1 MKGSGMGE
9 TVLRGN
15 GMAPRGF
22 MVLSLL
28 LWFLASGVATAA
40 TSPAKVV
47 QQFIEANLQGR
58 FAEAR
63 GFTLEQVNLS
73 ASLFSNW
80 LFGPRGA
87 GGDAAT
93 ADAFLSRKFAQ
104 AFRYKVIG
112 TTPSGDNQVFVTV
125 MRVSPNLVHMST
137 WALAPKRG
145 ATPYELIEAIDTYL
159 TKVNYP
165 SEESRMQFTL
175 IREAGEW
182 YISVIHDEKFV
193 QLQQQ
198 WLAHQPFSAAVASP
212 GVSTPSAPGAAVP
225 PGTTTNSND
234 PGRQM
239 ADAQFNATLQSF
251 NRTYQSPASAGSPP
265 AKAEED
271 KPSFLD
277 KVAKLF
283 GLGGKSTSMVELSDA
298 SLKRAFNNIRDALVR
313 YASSNGDVVPDGSAI
328 YDWQSL
334 RRLVNRYGK
343 KSLPSTEA
351 EAGFSFVR
359 YSTNGLDDY
368 TLFLELHE
376 PQDGVKR
383 VQVTPYGVARG
394 TG

>member
-1 MKGSGMGE
+1 
-9 TVLRGN
+9 
-15 GMAPRGF
+15 MA
-22 MVLSLL
+22 LSLL

-47 QQFIEANLQGR
+47 QQFIEAHLQGR

-80 LFGPRGA
+80 LFSPGGA

-93 ADAFLSRKFAQ
+93 ADIFLSRKFAQ
-104 AFRYKVIG
+104 TFRYKVIG
-112 TTPSGDNQVFVTV
+112 TTPSGDNQVYVTV

-145 ATPYELIEAIDTYL
+145 ATPYELIDAIDTYL
-159 TKVNYP
+159 TKVNFP

-182 YISVIHDEKFV
+182 YISAIHDEKFV

-198 WLAHQPFSAAVASP
+198 WLSHQPLSVAVASP
-212 GVSTPSAPGAAVP
+212 GVSTPSPPGAAVS

-251 NRTYQSPASAGSPP
+251 NRTYQSPASTASPQ

-271 KPSFLD
+271 KPSFLG
-277 KVAKLF
+277 KVANLF
-283 GLGGKSTSMVELSDA
+283 GLGGKSKSVVELSNPG
-298 SLKRAFNNIRDALVR
+298 LKQTFNNIRDALVR
-313 YASSNGDVVPDGSAI
+313 YASGNESVVPDGSLI

-359 YSTNGLDDY
+359 YSTAGLADY
-368 TLFLELHE
+368 TLLLELHE
-376 PQDGVKR
+376 PQDGLKR
-383 VQVTPYGVARG
+383 VEVTPYGVDRAG
-394 TG
+394 